1 MEHALKTKEGNRLF
15 GSRRFYSE
23 ALAIAL
29 PIMLQGLIQSMVS
42 LVDNYMV
49 ADLGD
54 VAMSGVNITGQ
65 ILFAFMVVFNSA
77 AMAGGIFLTQY
88 FGAKDAQGM
97 KQAFRFKLIAGI
109 MIFIPFMLAC
119 KVFPRQLLPLLMMR
133 NTQKGQ
139 ILDVAVEYIRIVFW
153 MGIPMMISICIASSI
168 RDMGRVK
175 LPLIISG
182 AATLLNTLFNWLLIY
197 GKLGFPRL
205 EIRGAAIATVIARW
219 AECTAF
225 IIVCIREKP
234 DFIVGI
240 RDLFKVDLKLFQ
252 RILHKSTVVIVCDL
266 VWVTAENVTTAIY
279 NGRGGADVVSG
290 MAAGFGIANLY
301 FVAFGG
307 VYSATEVIIGKTLGT
322 GELELARKQKTWLLS
337 GSVVFGLLMIP
348 VSLAGIPL
356 VPVVF
361 GHLSESAIDICRTM
375 VMAISL
381 LMPVWIIGQAQRAIA
396 RAGGDTAMGAWADI
410 VVTALISMPLLLLLA
425 GCSSVGP
432 VMICVAGKGVDII
445 KLVFFHFWLKKEKWL
460 KNLTEVSA

>member
-205 EIRGAAIATVIARW
+205 
-219 AECTAF
+219 
-225 IIVCIREKP
+225 
-234 DFIVGI
+234 
-240 RDLFKVDLKLFQ
+240 
-252 RILHKSTVVIVCDL
+252 
-266 VWVTAENVTTAIY
+266 
-279 NGRGGADVVSG
+279 
-290 MAAGFGIANLY
+290 
-301 FVAFGG
+301 
-307 VYSATEVIIGKTLGT
+307 
-322 GELELARKQKTWLLS
+322 
-337 GSVVFGLLMIP
+337 
-348 VSLAGIPL
+348 
-356 VPVVF
+356 
-361 GHLSESAIDICRTM
+361 
-375 VMAISL
+375 
-381 LMPVWIIGQAQRAIA
+381 
-396 RAGGDTAMGAWADI
+396 
-410 VVTALISMPLLLLLA
+410 
-425 GCSSVGP
+425 
-432 VMICVAGKGVDII
+432 
-445 KLVFFHFWLKKEKWL
+445 
-460 KNLTEVSA
+460 